1 MRAGLLAVGNF
12 TAIGVRQ
19 AVYMLISLTIGM
31 SIREFA
37 RAWTATRLHDPTP
50 RLWGRLTLNPKA
62 WFEPFGSGLV
72 PGLLAILWAVGVYVI
87 PAAYAK
93 PAPVDPELLPQ
104 DHP

>member
-19 AVYMLISLTIGM
+19 AIYMLISLTIGM

-72 PGLLAILWAVGVYVI
+72 PALLAVLWAVGVYVI
-87 PAAYAK
+87 PAGLREAGAGR
-93 PAPVDPELLPQ
+93 PQLFPQ

>member
-1 MRAGLLAVGNF
+1 MRAGVLAVGNF

-19 AVYMLISLTIGM
+19 AIYMLISLSIGM

-62 WFEPFGSGLV
+62 WFEPFGSR
-72 PGLLAILWAVGVYVI
+72 
-87 PAAYAK
+87 
-93 PAPVDPELLPQ
+93 PAPGVDGDPVGGGGVRHPRRLREAGAGRPQLFPQ